1 MPGIGPRCTHVSWLT
16 PRKPHFYWGSFLYPF
31 PIHLQHAIGTHKAP
45 RSSMVSAPGSQS
57 WTHPQPRSAALL
69 SPWKNTFTKALPLA
83 LQSKVIVLVTLTV
96 WFFTKNF
103 LLLLHW
109 VNWNTLYLYWT
120 TVKFCS
126 PQCLAHR
133 MYLIQLDLLGSPPSI
148 KCCNVPSWSYIW
160 GRGHK
165 VK

>member
-1 MPGIGPRCTHVSWLT
+1 MADSQKTSLLLGLFPLPLPYSPAACYWHTQGTQEQRSDVCT
-16 PRKPHFYWGSFLYPF
+16 
-31 PIHLQHAIGTHKAP
+31 AI
-45 RSSMVSAPGSQS
+45 VSAPGSQS